1 MAPLEHEARR
11 AATALYH
18 LTTSVAMAWE
28 ATRLG
33 DRRRMHLAQSVL
45 RERLLARDP
54 LEAAAPEPP
63 WLRALPGAAP
73 MAGDVGE
80 VDLLGSREGP

>member
-45 RERLLARDP
+45 RERLLVRDP

-63 WLRALPGAAP
+63 WLRALLGPAP

-80 VDLLGSREGP
+80 VDLLGSQEGP